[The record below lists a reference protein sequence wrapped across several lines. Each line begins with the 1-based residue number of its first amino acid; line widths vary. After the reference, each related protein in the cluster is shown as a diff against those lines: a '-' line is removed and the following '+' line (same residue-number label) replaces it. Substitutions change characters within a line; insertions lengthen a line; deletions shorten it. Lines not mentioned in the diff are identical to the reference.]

1 MKDCLFNFRS
11 VIFLCF
17 CICAQLMS
25 AQKQVS
31 GVVFDDQG
39 EKLIGVTVQLK
50 SSQQGG
56 TITDMDGNF
65 KIQSNNLC

>member
-1 MKDCLFNFRS
+1 
-11 VIFLCF
+11 
-17 CICAQLMS
+17 MS
-25 AQKQVS
+25 DQKQVS

-56 TITDMDGNF
+56 TITYIDGNF
-65 KIQSNNLC
+65 KIQSN